1 VTVLLPSVDL
11 EGIFPVMKAR
21 DAMTSPAI
29 TINQDATL
37 REAGDVLAQR
47 GISALPVVDN
57 DGQLVGIVSQMDL
70 IRFNTAESPRAA
82 ETQSESSESEPMR
95 VADIMTV
102 EVISVSPETDLHTVA
117 KRLSESHVRQV
128 PVLTDT
134 DVVGVVSRRDLI
146 KWMARSD
153 AALTLDVVAV
163 LGDEARHLANLEV
176 SVHQG
181 IAHIEGVAAPDT
193 LGLAAKLARTVPG
206 VVDTRVT
213 PAGRR

>member
-1 VTVLLPSVDL
+1 
-11 EGIFPVMKAR
+11 MKAR

-37 REAGDVLAQR
+37 REAGDVLARR

-57 DGQLVGIVSQMDL
+57 DGQLVGILSQMDL
-70 IRFNTAESPRAA
+70 IRFNTSESPRVA
-82 ETQSESSESEPMR
+82 ERRLERSESDPMR

-102 EVISVSPETDLHTVA
+102 EVVSVSPETDLHTVA

-128 PVLTDT
+128 PVLSDT
-134 DVVGVVSRRDLI
+134 EVVGVVSRRDLI

-153 AALTLDVVAV
+153 AALTLDVVSV

-176 SVHQG
+176 TLHQG
-181 IAHIEGVAAPDT
+181 VAHIEGDAAPDT
-193 LGLAAKLARTVPG
+193 LALAAKLARRVPG
-206 VVDTRVT
+206 VVDTHLNST
-213 PAGRR
+213 RR